1 MKRIAVWNT
10 AFLGDAVLTLPLI
23 QTLADAFPGSE
34 IDFYVRRGLASL
46 FEAHPA
52 LHAVYEYDKRRIAG
66 NNRLSAL
73 LKSGRILGGRRYDI
87 WIGAHPS
94 PRSAL
99 LARLS
104 GAPLRVGYIGGPV
117 AALCYNRR
125 VSRRFSELHE
135 IERLLELLKPI
146 LPPETPR
153 QHWPE
158 LTLPSEA
165 LEKAAA
171 FRESLRQGD
180 QEPPARAASRLGL
193 GHETLAAVRLC
204 GNRPPG
210 RRPGC
215 PCACLRRPRRGR
227 CGPRCDRP
235 FGTQGQSAPARLVLR
250 PDAAR
255 AGRLSAHVE
264 LLRFQ

>member
-180 QEPPARAASRLGL
+180 QEPVLLGL
-193 GHETLAAVRLC
+193 HPGSVWGTKRWLPSGFAEIAA
-204 GNRPPG
+204 GPPPG
-210 RRPGC
+210 VPM
-215 PCACLRRPRRGR
+215 CLSSP
-227 CGPRCDRP
+227 
-235 FGTQGQSAPARLVLR
+235 APARKVW
-250 PDAAR
+250 PAM
-255 AGRLSAHVE
+255 
-264 LLRFQ
+264 

>member
-10 AFLGDAVLTLPLI
+10 AFMGDAVLTLPLI

-104 GAPLRVGYIGGPV
+104 GAPLRGGYIGGPV

-146 LPPETPR
+146 
-153 QHWPE
+153 
-158 LTLPSEA
+158 
-165 LEKAAA
+165 
-171 FRESLRQGD
+171 
-180 QEPPARAASRLGL
+180 
-193 GHETLAAVRLC
+193 
-204 GNRPPG
+204 
-210 RRPGC
+210 
-215 PCACLRRPRRGR
+215 
-227 CGPRCDRP
+227 
-235 FGTQGQSAPARLVLR
+235 
-250 PDAAR
+250 
-255 AGRLSAHVE
+255 
-264 LLRFQ
+264 

>member
-73 LKSGRILGGRRYDI
+73 LKTGRILGGRRYDI

-99 LARLS
+99 YR
-104 GAPLRVGYIGGPV
+104 G
-117 AALCYNRR
+117 
-125 VSRRFSELHE
+125 
-135 IERLLELLKPI
+135 
-146 LPPETPR
+146 
-153 QHWPE
+153 
-158 LTLPSEA
+158 
-165 LEKAAA
+165 
-171 FRESLRQGD
+171 
-180 QEPPARAASRLGL
+180 
-193 GHETLAAVRLC
+193 
-204 GNRPPG
+204 
-210 RRPGC
+210 
-215 PCACLRRPRRGR
+215 PRRG
-227 CGPRCDRP
+227 
-235 FGTQGQSAPARLVLR
+235 TLLQPARIPPLFR
-250 PDAAR
+250 AAR
-255 AGRLSAHVE
+255 DRTAS
-264 LLRFQ
+264 

>member
-34 IDFYVRRGLASL
+34 IDFYVRRGLAAL

-158 LTLPSEA
+158 LTLPSEHWRRPPPSA
-165 LEKAAA
+165 SRSGKAI
-171 FRESLRQGD
+171 RNPSCSGCI
-180 QEPPARAASRLGL
+180 PARSGARNAGCRPALRKSPAGP
-193 GHETLAAVRLC
+193 
-204 GNRPPG
+204 PPG
-210 RRPGC
+210 VPM
-215 PCACLRRPRRGR
+215 CLSSP
-227 CGPRCDRP
+227 
-235 FGTQGQSAPARLVLR
+235 APARKVW
-250 PDAAR
+250 PAM
-255 AGRLSAHVE
+255 
-264 LLRFQ
+264 

>member
-94 PRSAL
+94 LYFIISKNTFQICNL
-99 LARLS
+99 IHNLF
-104 GAPLRVGYIGGPV
+104 I
-117 AALCYNRR
+117 
-125 VSRRFSELHE
+125 
-135 IERLLELLKPI
+135 
-146 LPPETPR
+146 
-153 QHWPE
+153 
-158 LTLPSEA
+158 
-165 LEKAAA
+165 
-171 FRESLRQGD
+171 
-180 QEPPARAASRLGL
+180 
-193 GHETLAAVRLC
+193 
-204 GNRPPG
+204 
-210 RRPGC
+210 
-215 PCACLRRPRRGR
+215 
-227 CGPRCDRP
+227 
-235 FGTQGQSAPARLVLR
+235 FGM
-250 PDAAR
+250 
-255 AGRLSAHVE
+255 
-264 LLRFQ
+264 

>member
-99 LARLS
+99 LARCCAWAIS
-104 GAPLRVGYIGGPV
+104 GAP
-117 AALCYNRR
+117 
-125 VSRRFSELHE
+125 SRRSATTGAYPAVF
-135 IERLLELLKPI
+135 
-146 LPPETPR
+146 
-153 QHWPE
+153 
-158 LTLPSEA
+158 PSCTRSNG
-165 LEKAAA
+165 
-171 FRESLRQGD
+171 F
-180 QEPPARAASRLGL
+180 
-193 GHETLAAVRLC
+193 
-204 GNRPPG
+204 
-210 RRPGC
+210 
-215 PCACLRRPRRGR
+215 
-227 CGPRCDRP
+227 
-235 FGTQGQSAPARLVLR
+235 
-250 PDAAR
+250 
-255 AGRLSAHVE
+255 LSC
-264 LLRFQ
+264 